1 MLPEALRF
9 QVGLIDQISK
19 PLGNIQR
26 QMTDVTNTYRQGT
39 HTMMAGAAGM
49 VGAGFALQQA
59 LMPAIEMDRKLG
71 EVKSLGVAD
80 DQLQTLAQTATKFSV
95 EYGKSAT
102 EFVDSSYKIQSAI
115 SSLKGNELSELT
127 HISGVMA
134 AATKADTE
142 TITGYMGQMHKI
154 FNDDAVQMGNVAWAQ
169 KLAGQTATVVK
180 MFNTEGK
187 EMAAAFQNFQSI
199 GTKNNIAM
207 EEQFAVLGTLQAI
220 TQSGSRAGTQ
230 YSSFLQGVARAQGE
244 LGNKVSFQNQDGS
257 MKSVIDIMG
266 QLKTLY
272 GDTLE
277 LSEQAELKKAF
288 GGQQAVNFIMNMM
301 NETDGLNKSIKQ
313 LQDVSGL
320 KEARNMAHSMTDQ
333 WERLEQ
339 GVFAISAAFGS
350 VLLPAILPVVGSMAD
365 GTTEIIQWTQMF
377 PNLTKYIGF
386 AAIAIL
392 GAAAAGGA
400 FTLMMGVGKQAMATY
415 MLTMKMFTGVSFL
428 LTKGMAALR
437 VAVLAANIAIAAN
450 PIILVV
456 GAVVAAI
463 AAVGALI
470 YYWDDLKASF
480 GDTTWFQVLEGAIT
494 LIMMPFRAMFEFI
507 KAGWQW
513 VMSGFTDTSGFAFI
527 EQMADSMRN
536 IFGSVFSWFT
546 DKLAGIW
553 ETMKGLVDWLPGF
566 GSDDETAPVKSKS
579 VERATPHAQIQPGGA
594 AKSIASYQTSSTNY
608 GGVAIYPTY
617 MNSPQDMAS
626 ELEMAA
632 G

>member
-9 QVGLIDQISK
+9 KVGLVDQISK

-26 QMTDVTNTYRQGT
+26 NFTDVANTYRDGT
-39 HTMMAGAAGM
+39 HTMVAGAAG
-49 VGAGFALQQA
+49 VAGAGFALQSA

-80 DQLQTLAQTATKFSV
+80 DQLQTLAQTAMKFSV

-115 SSLKGNELSELT
+115 SSLKGNELAELT

-230 YSSFLQGVARAQGE
+230 YSSFLQGVAKAQGKF
-244 LGNKVSFQNQDGS
+244 GNKVAFQNQDGS

-277 LSEQAELKKAF
+277 LSEQAELKEAF

-320 KEARNMAHSMTDQ
+320 KEAKDMAHTMTDQ

-339 GVFAISAAFGS
+339 GLFSVRAAFGAA
-350 VLLPAILPVVGSMAD
+350 LLPALRPIVGALAD
-365 GTTEIIQWTQMF
+365 GASVLIEWTQLF
-377 PNLTKYIGF
+377 PNITKWIGYAGITLLSFVAINGLLTMAVGI
-386 AAIAIL
+386 
-392 GAAAAGGA
+392 
-400 FTLMMGVGKQAMATY
+400 GKQAMASY
-415 MLTMKMFTGVSFL
+415 ILV
-428 LTKGMAALR
+428 TKGYGLA
-437 VAVLAANIAIAAN
+437 VAGVNSILKAFKVAMLAANIAMMAN
-450 PIILVV
+450 PIGLLV

-480 GDTTWFQVLEGAIT
+480 GDTTWFQIIESALA
-494 LIMMPFRAMFEFI
+494 LIMLPFQTLFQFL

-527 EQMADSMRN
+527 GDMANSMKDM
-536 IFGSVFSWFT
+536 FAGVFNWITES
-546 DKLAGIW
+546 LAGIW
-553 ETMKGLVDWLPGF
+553 ESVKGLVDWIPGL
-566 GSDDETAPVKSKS
+566 GSDEDLQVKSS
-579 VERATPHAQIQPGGA
+579 SMNNASPRLQVQPGGA
-594 AKSIASYQTSSTNY
+594 AKNIANYQTSSTNY
-608 GGVAIYPTY
+608 GGVSIYPTY
-617 MNSPQDMAS
+617 MSSPQDMAT